1 MCGEEHSFRQRGLA
15 LAAMPHEGDISD
27 VLGLKL
33 SHNRFPPC
41 FLFSSLPFSIRSGWD
56 ACFAYQSGQIIHEYS
71 KKEKK
76 KFEKQQHD
84 DESVLFFIQI
94 AEFSYQSP

>member
-1 MCGEEHSFRQRGLA
+1 MHQQLNYSVTAVMYL
-15 LAAMPHEGDISD
+15 L
-27 VLGLKL
+27 
-33 SHNRFPPC
+33 
-41 FLFSSLPFSIRSGWD
+41 FLRDCFSSLPFSIRFGWD
-56 ACFAYQSGQIIHEYS
+56 ARFAYQSGQIIHEYS